1 MRNFLKTKGLKM
13 TSQRE
18 TIFRAFFESE
28 PHMTVEELH
37 ERVVEMDPAI
47 AYTTVWRT
55 LKLICDVGLG
65 EKKYFGD
72 GVVRYDRVTSTPHG
86 HLVCQ
91 KCGSTE
97 EFFSSEITR
106 LLQDK
111 ADESGLLPE
120 EFRIEIIGICLK
132 CRQEGGVEKDAD
144 NQGAEN
150 PANSASAKIVD
161 ISGAGGM

>member
-1 MRNFLKTKGLKM
+1 M

-37 ERVVEMDPAI
+37 ERVISMDPAI

-55 LKLICDVGLG
+55 LKLICDIGLG

-91 KCGSTE
+91 RCGSTE
-97 EFFSSEITR
+97 EFFSNEITR

-120 EFRIEIIGICLK
+120 EFRIEVVGICLK
-132 CRQEGGVEKDAD
+132 CRQER
-144 NQGAEN
+144 GATG
-150 PANSASAKIVD
+150 ATGDTSNSVAKSNVID
-161 ISGAGGM
+161 ISGAGGS

>member
-1 MRNFLKTKGLKM
+1 M

-37 ERVVEMDPAI
+37 ERVIAMDPAI

-55 LKLICDVGLG
+55 LKLICEVGLG

-86 HLVCQ
+86 HLVCHQ
-91 KCGSTE
+91 CGSTE

-106 LLQDK
+106 LLEDR

-120 EFRIEIIGICLK
+120 EYRIEVVGICLK
-132 CRQEGGVEKDAD
+132 CRQASGSMKSSSED
-144 NQGAEN
+144 NV
-150 PANSASAKIVD
+150 VD

>member
-1 MRNFLKTKGLKM
+1 M

-37 ERVVEMDPAI
+37 ERVISMDPAI

-55 LKLICDVGLG
+55 LKLICEVGLG

-72 GVVRYDRVTSTPHG
+72 GVVRYDRVTATPHG

-106 LLQDK
+106 LLQDR

-120 EFRIEIIGICLK
+120 EYRIEVVGICLK
-132 CRQEGGVEKDAD
+132 CRQQREASGDVTDT
-144 NQGAEN
+144 
-150 PANSASAKIVD
+150 SAKGKSSAGDNVID